1 MPSWGIQLIK
11 ESLCKGEGWSYRAEL
26 DDEVHSK
33 YKGNENIHIRIKGK
47 KAKFGGKKYH
57 CLQIPRIGV
66 FIIALL

>member
-33 YKGNENIHIRIKGK
+33 YKGNENIYTYGLREEKQSLGEK
-47 KAKFGGKKYH
+47 S
-57 CLQIPRIGV
+57 
-66 FIIALL
+66 IIACKFQE